1 MVDCWKDRSLTLL
14 HAQLPEKSN
23 ADMSLFSAWSV
34 FFIFFNESSGC
45 KKNCINQ
52 LWNKFGGAKIADFLI
67 ALSSF
72 ISSPAVPP
80 ALGDM
85 PPAWDDV
92 NALSESAPEKSI
104 VRSLVTRPLN
114 QRNWFEWIQPSFS
127 YSILFHVKCWV
138 FHWVKKML
146 QLNLQTNPFG
156 GRPHSRPST
165 SGM

>member
-1 MVDCWKDRSLTLL
+1 
-14 HAQLPEKSN
+14 
-23 ADMSLFSAWSV
+23 
-34 FFIFFNESSGC
+34 
-45 KKNCINQ
+45 
-52 LWNKFGGAKIADFLI
+52 
-67 ALSSF
+67 
-72 ISSPAVPP
+72 
-80 ALGDM
+80 LGDM